1 MQTEYISENGTLSA
15 DQREQ
20 LNLLFSTPKGTV
32 VLDRD
37 FGIDRSCLDLPIP
50 IAKTVLAAEL
60 AGQIPK
66 YLENL
71 ELVEIKLLEAK
82 TDGTMIVKVV
92 VRNVY

>member
-1 MQTEYISENGTLSA
+1 MQAEYTSENGTLSA

-37 FGIDRSCLDLPIP
+37 FGIDRSCLDLPMP
-50 IAKTVLAAEL
+50 IAQTVLAAEL

-66 YLENL
+66 YLTNL
-71 ELVEIKLLEAK
+71 ELAEIKPMEAK
-82 TDGTMIVKVV
+82 TDGTMTVKVV
-92 VRNVY
+92 VRNVN